1 MADEHIIHIKG
12 FGNEFLIGFI
22 DDNEIISIS
31 EDEDN
36 INDVIDE
43 LSERNEF
50 LNIYGPDIEDYTFY
64 DNTGELVL
72 PKEWDDEK
80 LITENGISIAVC
92 VISMEA
98 CTYYKKDFIALI
110 DELVTDEDNLYSK
123 IPYFDIE
130 KDSEKIKNMI
140 TDEFDTL
147 FIEKPTN
154 EKFLIQKNTE
164 KGNWGSLIIKSGVKD
179 IVIFGLEIEGYTKLL
194 LDYFYF
200 ENNQVNFERYLADE
214 IDTEGKCNEYKIYD
228 ASSEDT
234 IWEG

>member
-194 LDYFYF
+194 LGYFYF